1 MHNLRI
7 NIAELLGIRAALD
20 LALGGRHWLGRVLA
34 GHDAIDGCLALS
46 HEIRTTASNLERA
59 PNPRSKCCCLV
70 GRRLLGMDECLGCD
84 LLLVAQVD
92 VKAIMLA
99 AFELIG
105 ALEVGYPGKQ
115 AMLLGKLVIHCL

>member
-1 MHNLRI
+1 
-7 NIAELLGIRAALD
+7 
-20 LALGGRHWLGRVLA
+20 
-34 GHDAIDGCLALS
+34 
-46 HEIRTTASNLERA
+46 
-59 PNPRSKCCCLV
+59 
-70 GRRLLGMDECLGCD
+70 MDECLGCD
-84 LLLVAQVD
+84 LLFVAQVD